1 MSDTKSVMITGGAI
15 ADLGI
20 KKTRKT
26 KGGQKAGDGPP
37 ISSYKGASITK
48 VGGAAALLPS
58 STPAAIIP
66 NIQRVG
72 ASALPVAP
80 VAPVVPVEPVAPVI
94 EGGSKQIKVELKK
107 NNSKKVLLHPK
118 KEKKEEKQKTKKA
131 RKFILG
137 VSSLHKRM
145 TRAKKMQH
153 KVKKMPLETL
163 RKHLI
168 DAKLIKETSKA
179 PESIL
184 RQIAEDSQMVGK
196 TIL

>member
-72 ASALPVAP
+72 ASALPVA
-80 VAPVVPVEPVAPVI
+80 PVAPVI